1 MKVSPAVEISFLDE
15 ELQRDIVD
23 RIEESNCEVFPS
35 HAQARRMRQLGIE
48 GNLDYASITGI
59 MSELKPNQVEKL
71 KIPMDDI
78 RQYVPR
84 GYTPKDIEELAVKL
98 FRQNYE
104 RECRYRDDDA
114 R

>member
-1 MKVSPAVEISFLDE
+1 MKVSPAEEISFLDE
-15 ELQRDIVD
+15 ERQRDIVD
-23 RIEESNCEVFPS
+23 CIEETNIFPS
-35 HAQARRMRQLGIE
+35 HAQTRRMRQLDAE
-48 GNLDYASITGI
+48 GNLNYESIKEI

-104 RECRYRDDDA
+104 HECRIRDDDA

>member
-1 MKVSPAVEISFLDE
+1 MSPAVEISFLDE

-23 RIEESNCEVFPS
+23 RIDENEIFPS
-35 HAQARRMRQLGIE
+35 HVQARRMRQLDSE
-48 GNLDYASITGI
+48 GNLNYESIKEI